1 MSLFHNHFDKSVAGK
16 IWSIGNGP
24 KMKGHMHE
32 LPAKCFANSNDLI
45 DRPYSNNKH
54 VAIDDIADDWKE
66 KIIPLSLFLYKFL
79 V

>member
-1 MSLFHNHFDKSVAGK
+1 MSLVHNHFDKFAAGK

-32 LPAKCFANSNDLI
+32 HPAKCFANSNDLI

-54 VAIDDIADDWKE
+54 VAIDDIADD
-66 KIIPLSLFLYKFL
+66 
-79 V
+79 